1 MLRPHIV
8 KTVFFKELREMLRD
22 RRSLAVMFGVPLV
35 LYPLLTIALASL
47 GSSKIKDLKETKY
60 KITVVNAQAAPE
72 LARRMAVEESGIEI
86 KPSADPIAE
95 LRAGKVDG
103 VVEIP
108 AWFEVDLLAGKEPT
122 LVTRVDRSRTEADFV
137 ERKINRIVNG
147 YQEWI
152 VAQRLKTYQVP
163 PAVTRGIDRKTED
176 VSTAGQRMG
185 NRLA

>member
-86 KPSADPIAE
+86 KPYADPIAE

-103 VVEIP
+103 VVEIQRGSRSTCSP
-108 AWFEVDLLAGKEPT
+108 ARNP
-122 LVTRVDRSRTEADFV
+122 RSS
-137 ERKINRIVNG
+137 
-147 YQEWI
+147 
-152 VAQRLKTYQVP
+152 
-163 PAVTRGIDRKTED
+163 PA
-176 VSTAGQRMG
+176 STAAAPRPTSSSARSTASSTATRNGSSPSGSRPT
-185 NRLA
+185 RSHPR